1 MPRAIVVGSSDLGE
15 SDRILRTL
23 TAEHGRWD
31 ALVRRARSSKKRFA
45 GLLDL
50 GATLDLSA
58 RQGKGSLP
66 VITEV
71 DPVWTPD
78 RGRRELERI
87 ALLQWGCELCS
98 ATAPR
103 DHPAP
108 KHFGLLLHW
117 LRLLEGD
124 ALPGRGARHALEAK
138 ALTFAGV
145 APALVSCAVCALP
158 LAGEVAFDAETGG
171 GVHLHC
177 GSGSVHDAAELAH
190 LEALR
195 RTPLKDLVDANT
207 PGGASEVLNR
217 FVTWQ
222 LGRPLKTR
230 PWMLEVLGSDA
241 DTR

>member
-1 MPRAIVVGSSDLGE
+1 MPRVIVVGGSDLGE

-23 TAEHGRWD
+23 TLEQGRWD
-31 ALVRRARSSKKRFA
+31 VLVRRARSSRKRFA

-50 GATLDLSA
+50 GATLDLTV
-58 RQGKGSLP
+58 RRGKGSLP
-66 VITEV
+66 LVTEV
-71 DPVWTPD
+71 DPIWTPD

-98 ATAPR
+98 AMAPR

-124 ALPGRGARHALEAK
+124 PRPGRAARQALEAK
-138 ALTFAGV
+138 ALTFSGV
-145 APALVSCAVCALP
+145 APALVQCAVCSLP
-158 LAGEVAFDAETGG
+158 LHAEVAFDPEMGG

-177 GSGSVHDAAELAH
+177 GSGTPVQAEQLAEL
-190 LEALR
+190 EGLR
-195 RTPLKDLVDANT
+195 RAPLADIVGEERSGVST
-207 PGGASEVLNR
+207 SVLHH
-217 FVTWQ
+217 FVVWQ

-230 PWMLEVLGSDA
+230 QWMLDVVGSDQES
-241 DTR
+241 R